1 MCPEESKI
9 KNNKKLIQA
18 IVITAIIL
26 MAGFAFVYLVIF
38 RPVPELQR
46 LKGLEV
52 NYYDIGCYAYN
63 GNTFSSVH
71 KKFNSTDEYNKELPK
86 MLRLM
91 DTRCVKVSDWTPED
105 ITYPIFALKITP
117 VIFKSE
123 KYIHGETFVWS
134 NGYLIT
140 SSGEVYKS
148 GLFFGTFLESDEN
161 DYIYETED
169 VTEITDI
176 RVFRPLFMAN
186 NMWNPDMLYPSG
198 LNDSSF
204 SEDIEAVVTGITGE
218 ENERIVTV
226 NLRNYGE
233 ESWSYSNQSLFVRLE
248 VNIGGQWY
256 IIRHDPNVD
265 DDIRT
270 VLGYNQKLGPGED
283 VDVEF
288 HLGLFGRI
296 PPGNYRIV
304 IWGDKNQNASAEF
317 HKS

>member
-1 MCPEESKI
+1 MCPKESKI

-26 MAGFAFVYLVIF
+26 MAGFAFGYLVIF

-52 NYYDIGCYAYN
+52 NYYDICCYAYN

-86 MLRLM
+86 MLRMM
-91 DTRCVKVSDWTPED
+91 DTRCVRVYDWTPDD
-105 ITYPIFALKITP
+105 ITYPIIALKITP

-123 KYIHGETFVWS
+123 KYEHGETFVWS

-140 SSGEVYKS
+140 SSGDVYRS
-148 GLFFGTFLESDEN
+148 GLFFGSFLESDED
-161 DYIYETED
+161 DYTNEAEN
-169 VTEITDI
+169 VTEIADI

-186 NMWNPDMLYPSG
+186 NMWNPDMLNPSG
-198 LNDSSF
+198 LNDYSF

-218 ENERIVTV
+218 EDEKIATV

-233 ESWSYSNQSLFVRLE
+233 KTWSYSDQSLFVRLE

-270 VLGYNQKLGPGED
+270 MIGYNQKLAPGED
-283 VDVEF
+283 VDVAF
-288 HLGLFGRI
+288 HLGWFGKL

-304 IWGDKNQNASAEF
+304 IWGNDNKNAYAEF
-317 HKS
+317 RKS

>member
-86 MLRLM
+86 MLRMM
-91 DTRCVKVSDWTPED
+91 DTRCVRVYDWTPDD
-105 ITYPIFALKITP
+105 ITYPIFALEITP

-148 GLFFGTFLESDEN
+148 GLFFGSFLESDED
-161 DYIYETED
+161 DYTYVTED
-169 VTEITDI
+169 ITEIADI
-176 RVFRPLFMAN
+176 RAFRPLFMAN
-186 NMWNPDMLYPSG
+186 NIWNPDMLNPSG
-198 LNDSSF
+198 LNDYSF

-218 ENERIVTV
+218 EDEKIATV

-233 ESWSYSNQSLFVRLE
+233 KTWSYSDQSLFVRLE

-270 VLGYNQKLGPGED
+270 MLGYNQKLAPGEA
-283 VDVEF
+283 VDVVF
-288 HLGLFGRI
+288 HLGWFGKL

-304 IWGDKNQNASAEF
+304 IWGNDNKNAYAEF
-317 HKS
+317 RKS